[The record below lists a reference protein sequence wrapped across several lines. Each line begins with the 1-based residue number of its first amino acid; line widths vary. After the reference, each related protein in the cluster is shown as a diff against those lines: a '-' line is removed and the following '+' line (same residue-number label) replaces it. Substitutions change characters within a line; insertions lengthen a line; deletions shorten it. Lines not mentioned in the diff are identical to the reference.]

1 MFAIPCISTVF
12 PPLKLIHSRTD
23 YGILTLCQLTRSSD
37 DKDELSRPALPTVV
51 ATAIMKALEDSEVIS
66 STGVVQLEVTSSEI
80 TSAVSAA
87 AATLSPESAQ
97 LLLSRRLHVDTAVK
111 RARYLNLYELLGENI
126 EV

>member
-1 MFAIPCISTVF
+1 
-12 PPLKLIHSRTD
+12 LIHYRTD
-23 YGILTLCQLTRSSD
+23 YGILTLSQLTQSSD
-37 DKDELSRPALPTVV
+37 DKDELSLPALPTVL
-51 ATAIMKALEDSEVIS
+51 ATAIMKALEDGEVIS
-66 STGVVQLEVTSSEI
+66 STGVVKLEVTSSEI

-97 LLLSRRLHVDTAVK
+97 LLLSRRLHVDTTVK